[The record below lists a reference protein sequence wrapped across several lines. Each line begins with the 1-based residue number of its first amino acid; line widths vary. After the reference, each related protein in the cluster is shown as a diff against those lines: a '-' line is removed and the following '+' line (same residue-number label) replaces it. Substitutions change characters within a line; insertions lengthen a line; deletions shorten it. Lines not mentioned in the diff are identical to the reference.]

1 MLLWFQDGILPL
13 SATAMALPP
22 ASIRGDLGVLLTA
35 GLRYAPTVM
44 QSLLQ
49 MGPQNVLRATKLLQ
63 PFSVYMDLLDLKDPF
78 IRNWLDLLCFLLSG
92 LKADGTL
99 SAEIVGIYM
108 HGHIGL
114 SPCMDIVFMML

>member
-49 MGPQNVLRATKLLQ
+49 MGPTKLLQ